1 MVETES
7 RPNYSMAKVAI
18 IGDKDIIWG
27 VKGLGFSAF
36 SVSTQEEAVS
46 ALKDAASSDYSL
58 ILILERWAKGM
69 MSLIE
74 ELKRKS
80 LPIIV
85 FIPDHR
91 GVLNLSKERL
101 RVAVRKAVGSDT
113 LVREG

>member
-27 VKGLGFSAF
+27 VKGLGFSTF
-36 SVSTQEEAVS
+36 GVTTQEEAEG
-46 ALKDAASSDYSL
+46 ALKDAASSDYSI
-58 ILILERWAKGM
+58 ILILERWAGGM
-69 MSLIE
+69 MSLIK
-74 ELKRKS
+74 ELKKRPF
-80 LPIIV
+80 PIIV
-85 FIPDHR
+85 FISDHR